1 MGRLDGKVAI
11 ITGGSAG
18 MGASNVKMFVKE
30 GAKVVFTDLNIEDG
44 QKLEQELGNNAI
56 FMEQDVSKSAD
67 WDKVIEKAE
76 AEFGPI
82 DILVNNA
89 GISVT
94 VPLEDMTEEQYQK
107 VIDVNQLSIFLGM
120 KKVLPSMKKTNA
132 GSIINVS
139 SIAGMAGG
147 VGQVAYSASKF
158 AVRGMT
164 RSAAAELG
172 KYNIRVNSVHPGAIK
187 TPMIDQPENREVI
200 KALEANTPLGKIG
213 AVEDSSYLIVYLAS
227 DESSFTTGSE
237 IVFDGGVTA
246 TL

>member
-44 QKLEQELGNNAI
+44 QKLEQELGENAI

-89 GISVT
+89 GIAVT
-94 VPLEDMTEEQYQK
+94 LPLEEMTEEQYQR

-120 KKVLPSMKKTNA
+120 KKVLPSMKKTKA
-132 GSIINVS
+132 GSIINIS
-139 SIAGMAGG
+139 SIAGMAGMFG
-147 VGQVAYSASKF
+147 GMAYSASKF

-172 KYNIRVNSVHPGAIK
+172 QYNIRVNSVHPGAIQ
-187 TPMIDQPENREVI
+187 TPMIDQPDSQAAIEAI
-200 KALEANTPLGKIG
+200 KAKTPLGKIG
-213 AVEDSSYLIVYLAS
+213 SVEDSSYLIVYLAS

-237 IVFDGGVTA
+237 IVFDGGVSA
-246 TL
+246 IL

>member
-1 MGRLDGKVAI
+1 MGRLNGKVAI

-18 MGASNVKMFVKE
+18 MGASNVRMFVEE
-30 GAKVVFTDLNIEDG
+30 GAKVVFTDLNVEDG
-44 QKLEQELGNNAI
+44 IKLEEELGDNVI

-76 AEFGPI
+76 AEFGPV

-120 KKVLPSMKKTNA
+120 KKVLPSMKKTPA

-147 VGQVAYSASKF
+147 VGQVAYRSEEHTSELQS
-158 AVRGMT
+158 RGHLVC
-164 RSAAAELG
+164 RLLLEKKK
-172 KYNIRVNSVHPGAIK
+172 KYTI
-187 TPMIDQPENREVI
+187 
-200 KALEANTPLGKIG
+200 
-213 AVEDSSYLIVYLAS
+213 
-227 DESSFTTGSE
+227 
-237 IVFDGGVTA
+237 
-246 TL
+246 

>member
-18 MGASNVKMFVKE
+18 MGASNVRMFVKE

-44 QKLEQELGNNAI
+44 KKLEEELGGNAI
-56 FMEQDVSKSAD
+56 FIEQDVSKSAD
-67 WDKVIEKAE
+67 WDKVVEKAE
-76 AEFGPI
+76 AEFGPV

-89 GISVT
+89 GIALT
-94 VPLEDMTEEQYQK
+94 LPLEEMTEEQYQK

-120 KKVLPSMKKTNA
+120 KKVLPSMKKTKA
-132 GSIINVS
+132 GSIINIS
-139 SIAGMAGG
+139 SIAGMAGMYG
-147 VGQVAYSASKF
+147 GMAYSASKF

-172 KYNIRVNSVHPGAIK
+172 KYNIRVNSVHPGAIQ
-187 TPMIDQPENREVI
+187 TAMIEQPDSRAAIEAI
-200 KALEANTPLGKIG
+200 KEKTPLGKIG
-213 AVEDSSYLIVYLAS
+213 SVEDSSYLIVYLAS

-237 IVFDGGVTA
+237 FVFDGGVTA
-246 TL
+246 IL

>member
-44 QKLEQELGNNAI
+44 QKLAEELGENAI

-89 GISVT
+89 GIALT
-94 VPLEDMTEEQYQK
+94 LPLEEMTEEQYQK

-120 KKVLPSMKKTNA
+120 KKVLPSMKKTKA

-139 SIAGMAGG
+139 SIAGMAGMQG
-147 VGQVAYSASKF
+147 GMAYSASKF

-172 KYNIRVNSVHPGAIK
+172 QYNIRVNSVHPGAIQ
-187 TPMIDQPENREVI
+187 TPMIDQPDSRAAI
-200 KALEANTPLGKIG
+200 KAIEAKTPLGKIG
-213 AVEDSSYLIVYLAS
+213 SVEDSSYLIVYLAS
-227 DESSFTTGSE
+227 NESSFTTGSE